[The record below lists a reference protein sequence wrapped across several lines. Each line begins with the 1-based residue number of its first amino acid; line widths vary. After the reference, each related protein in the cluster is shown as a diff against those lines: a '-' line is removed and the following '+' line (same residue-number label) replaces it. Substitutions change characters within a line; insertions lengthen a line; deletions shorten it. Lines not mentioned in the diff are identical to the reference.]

1 MDTQSSGGGD
11 LASDSS
17 SDYGRPA
24 RAGVA
29 AAAGGM
35 VASRLPVPAAAAAA
49 AGSRLEHPWAESM
62 SASWSMASHSQ
73 DSEVPLTP
81 TACNPLLDGA
91 CPSW

>member
-24 RAGVA
+24 RAGV
-29 AAAGGM
+29 
-35 VASRLPVPAAAAAA
+35 AA